1 MAGSVAATRS
11 DPIFY
16 GWYIVGASAVVIFTS
31 AGIGFYGLPV
41 FLDPLNELKGFSKP
55 TISLAMTLYFATSGL
70 VAVPAGWLVDRRGPR
85 PTLIVGAVVMT
96 SALLLLG
103 HITEVWQLFAVY
115 FMMSTAFSLMGAV
128 SVNAL
133 ITRWFIKKR
142 ARALSLSM
150 TGVSLA
156 GVILVPLFTQ
166 VIRHWGFSE
175 ATTVLAA
182 MVALGV
188 IPITLLVLKDRP
200 EDMGLLPDGARDRS
214 ELETGGLMSYA
225 AQTRVW
231 TPSSAIQTR
240 AFWAIALGFTFIFI
254 GQTGYLMHQI
264 SFLKEEIGTSAAALA
279 VSVTAAASICG
290 RLAVGTVAD
299 RLDKKTVTMVCFL
312 LQGVAILLVIA
323 TGNIVAIYAGTMIVG
338 LTIGNVYMM
347 QSLLVGE
354 AFGMTSFGAV
364 FGMTALLSQTVSSI
378 GPGLIGILEDATGG
392 YELPF
397 IITAVLSWVAAAI
410 ISQVRPPQAA
420 ESPAVAHAVPTPAA
434 EV

>member
-11 DPIFY
+11 DTIFY

-55 TISLAMTLYFATSGL
+55 TISLAMTLYFAVSGL
-70 VAVPAGWLVDRRGPR
+70 VAVPAGWLVDRKGPR
-85 PTLIVGAVVMT
+85 PTLIIGAVVMT
-96 SALLLLG
+96 GALLLLG
-103 HITEVWQLFAVY
+103 HITQTWQLFAVY
-115 FMMSTAFSLMGAV
+115 FLMASAFALMGAV

-156 GVILVPLFTQ
+156 GVILVPVFTQ
-166 VIRHWGFSE
+166 VIRHWGFTE

-182 MVALGV
+182 MVAIGV
-188 IPITLLVLKDRP
+188 IPITVLVLKDRP

-214 ELETGGLMSYA
+214 ELDMGGVLSYS

-231 TPSSAIQTR
+231 TPRAAIHTR

-264 SFLKEEIGTSAAALA
+264 SFLREEIGTSAAALA
-279 VSVTAAASICG
+279 VSVTAGASICG
-290 RLAVGTVAD
+290 RLAVGSFAD
-299 RLDKKTVTMVCFL
+299 RLDKRLVAVVCFM
-312 LQGVAILLVIA
+312 LQGLAMLVVIA
-323 TGNIVAIYAGTMIVG
+323 AGNIVTIYIGTMIVG

-364 FGMTALLSQTVSSI
+364 FGMMALLSQTVSSI
-378 GPGLIGILEDATGG
+378 GPAMVGILEDASGG

-397 IITAVLSWVAAAI
+397 LITAALSWVAAAI
-410 ISQVRPPQAA
+410 ISQAKPPRDAA
-420 ESPAVAHAVPTPAA
+420 PEPAP
-434 EV
+434 